1 MKITLFSQWECK
13 TCIALKENL
22 DQKKINYKVI
32 EVLENKELWEEIRKQ
47 QLKIDPSSIMY
58 TPTLL
63 VESKGV
69 GVYISAGRDFDTTEQ
84 ALDKLKEYL

>member
-13 TCIALKENL
+13 TCIALKETL
-22 DQKKINYKVI
+22 DQEKINYKVI

>member
-13 TCIALKENL
+13 TCIALKEIL
-22 DQKKINYKVI
+22 DQEKINYKVI

-47 QLKIDPSSIMY
+47 QLQMDPSSIMY

-63 VESKGV
+63 VENKGL
-69 GVYISAGRDFDTTEQ
+69 GVYISAGRDFDTTEE

>member
-13 TCIALKENL
+13 TCIALKKTL
-22 DQKKINYKVI
+22 DQEKINYKVI

-47 QLKIDPSSIMY
+47 QLQIDSSSIMY

-63 VESKGV
+63 SFKVSCIV
-69 GVYISAGRDFDTTEQ
+69 LSFTSIIINILLVY
-84 ALDKLKEYL
+84 LMLVP

>member
-13 TCIALKENL
+13 TCIALKKTL
-22 DQKKINYKVI
+22 DQEKINYKVI

-47 QLKIDPSSIMY
+47 QLQIDSSSIMY

-63 VESKGV
+63 VENKGLA
-69 GVYISAGRDFDTTEQ
+69 VYISAGRDFDTTEQ